1 MQNLRIAYCRPLSP
15 RSVDNMRID
24 AAAKDVVHRPRLA
37 RGRLIGAF
45 LSQLKAQRECFLRGG
60 NF

>member
-1 MQNLRIAYCRPLSP
+1 
-15 RSVDNMRID
+15 MRID
-24 AAAKDVVHRPRLA
+24 AAAKDVVHRPSL

-45 LSQLKAQRECFLRGG
+45 LSQLKAQRECFLRDG